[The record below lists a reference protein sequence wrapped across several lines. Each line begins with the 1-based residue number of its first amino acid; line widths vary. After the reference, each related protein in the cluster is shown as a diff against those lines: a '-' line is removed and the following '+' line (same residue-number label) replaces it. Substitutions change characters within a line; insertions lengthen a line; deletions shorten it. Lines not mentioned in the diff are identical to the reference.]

1 MFETKQIFKIKTA
14 MISNVQD
21 EIRILRYIWKDVT
34 YYFSEKLTKCHNQH
48 VRNFHDLLKYKDKN
62 S

>member
-1 MFETKQIFKIKTA
+1 